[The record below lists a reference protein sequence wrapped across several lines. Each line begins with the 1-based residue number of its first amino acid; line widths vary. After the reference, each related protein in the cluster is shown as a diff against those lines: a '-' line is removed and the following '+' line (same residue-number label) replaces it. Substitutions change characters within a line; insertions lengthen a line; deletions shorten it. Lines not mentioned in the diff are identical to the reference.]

1 MLEFVCLSQLLQLR
15 LEEEEEEEEEK
26 EKEEEVELVVRLE
39 RHEDPRAEQVG
50 GSGLQDDK
58 KTVKP
63 VIIEL
68 TMKYKY
74 FPNFGDCRKKG
85 KHH

>member
-1 MLEFVCLSQLLQLR
+1 MIREVLVGSSVLQA
-15 LEEEEEEEEEK
+15 
-26 EKEEEVELVVRLE
+26 
-39 RHEDPRAEQVG
+39 PRAEQVG

-74 FPNFGDCRKKG
+74 FPNFGDCHTKNKEGRDSIECALEVFTVFKCAF
-85 KHH
+85 

>member
-1 MLEFVCLSQLLQLR
+1 MSQLLQLR
-15 LEEEEEEEEEK
+15 LEEEEEEEK

-74 FPNFGDCRKKG
+74 FPNCGDCIEFIYFE
-85 KHH
+85 

>member
-1 MLEFVCLSQLLQLR
+1 MSQLLQLR
-15 LEEEEEEEEEK
+15 LEEEEEEEK

-50 GSGLQDDK
+50 GSGLQDDR

-68 TMKYKY
+68 TMKYNIFRTLGIVERTENTMSNPVLLY
-74 FPNFGDCRKKG
+74 
-85 KHH
+85 

>member
-15 LEEEEEEEEEK
+15 LEEEEEEEK

-50 GSGLQDDK
+50 GSGLQDER
-58 KTVKP
+58 
-63 VIIEL
+63 I
-68 TMKYKY
+68 
-74 FPNFGDCRKKG
+74 FQ
-85 KHH
+85 

>member
-1 MLEFVCLSQLLQLR
+1 MSQLLQLR
-15 LEEEEEEEEEK
+15 LEEEEEKEK

-50 GSGLQDDK
+50 GSGLQDDR
-58 KTVKP
+58 KTVQP